1 MTSEAINASLV
12 AAHLTGHLEARIKM
26 AIAVRDY
33 DTAISHL
40 KALTRAYDGN
50 EFNQACHDWLRQ
62 FYKELEQY
70 ETIST
75 KRAAR

>member
-1 MTSEAINASLV
+1 MTTDSINASLV

-26 AIAVRDY
+26 AIQVGDY

-40 KALTRAYDGN
+40 QALTRAYDGN

-70 ETIST
+70 ETIQA
-75 KRAAR
+75 KRTAR